1 LEPQDS
7 LHLSLRARRTVSQ
20 KFYLESCLDPAVQ
33 PKVTWL
39 SSRSNRHLKPHL
51 CSSSYLSVLCLVS
64 QSCSTLCDP
73 WIVACQAPLSMEISP
88 GKNTGVG
95 CHALLQG
102 IFPTEGLN
110 PGLQHCRGILYCLSH
125 QGSPRILEWV
135 ACPFSRGSSQPR
147 DGTRVSCIIGFLT
160 C

>member
-1 LEPQDS
+1 M
-7 LHLSLRARRTVSQ
+7 SQ

-110 PGLQHCRGILYCLSH
+110 PGLLHCRQILYYLSH
-125 QGSPRILEWV
+125 QGSPALPSTIINETSMYFKENYKPRKRKKIAISNGYLSLRKILCELL
-135 ACPFSRGSSQPR
+135 G
-147 DGTRVSCIIGFLT
+147 
-160 C
+160 